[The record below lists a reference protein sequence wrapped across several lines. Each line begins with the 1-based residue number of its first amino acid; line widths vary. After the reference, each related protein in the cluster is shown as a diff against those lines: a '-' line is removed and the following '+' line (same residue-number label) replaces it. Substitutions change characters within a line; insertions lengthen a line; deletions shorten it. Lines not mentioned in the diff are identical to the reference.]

1 MLRDIKTRYTL
12 KLHLQLGPSTT
23 TAEDLTTPL
32 QTLLGF
38 FNHIIHNLLGW
49 LDVLI
54 ISLVSTTRKGTY
66 VDHGGYISHEPHP
79 TLHRLLGMFLELYIM
94 RDLALGSELLTTKS
108 ACSPRAKEKELTFHP
123 LYLSRI

>member
-23 TAEDLTTPL
+23 AAEDLTTPL

-49 LDVLI
+49 FDVLT
-54 ISLVSTTRKGTY
+54 ISLVITTR
-66 VDHGGYISHEPHP
+66 E
-79 TLHRLLGMFLELYIM
+79 
-94 RDLALGSELLTTKS
+94 RDI
-108 ACSPRAKEKELTFHP
+108 R
-123 LYLSRI
+123 